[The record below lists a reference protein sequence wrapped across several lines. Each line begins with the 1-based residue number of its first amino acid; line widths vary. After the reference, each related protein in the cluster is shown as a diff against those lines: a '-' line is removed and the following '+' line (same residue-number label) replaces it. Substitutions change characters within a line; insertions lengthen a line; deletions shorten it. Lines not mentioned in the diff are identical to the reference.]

1 MKDKTPDKR
10 KHVLVIDGHPDNKSL
25 CTSLAGSYVKG
36 AGNSGYRC
44 AFVHLSDLDFDPVL
58 HKGYRVI
65 QELEPD
71 LLMLQEEIM
80 KADHVVMVYP
90 VWWATFPALLK
101 GMIDRVFLP
110 GVMFSFH
117 KNGFLWEK
125 YMKGKSARLIVTM
138 DSPPFY
144 YRFFVRKPGDNALK
158 KGVLKFSGFRPVR
171 VTHLGSVK
179 GSDLTRRRKWLKKCE
194 RMGMKMK

>member
-10 KHVLVIDGHPDNKSL
+10 KHILVIDGHPDKESF

-36 AGNSGYRC
+36 AGHSGYRC

-58 HKGYRVI
+58 HKGYHVI

-71 LLMLQEEIM
+71 LLMLQEEIK
-80 KADHVVMVYP
+80 KADHLVMVYP
-90 VWWATFPALLK
+90 VWWAAFPALLK

-117 KNGFLWEK
+117 KNDLLWGQVYEREIGTADSDDGRPSPFITGFL
-125 YMKGKSARLIVTM
+125 YG
-138 DSPPFY
+138 
-144 YRFFVRKPGDNALK
+144 N
-158 KGVLKFSGFRPVR
+158 PVI
-171 VTHLGSVK
+171 
-179 GSDLTRRRKWLKKCE
+179 
-194 RMGMKMK
+194 MP